1 VSQAEADVQTGPKIC
16 ISICQRSS
24 ADTATAPM
32 PQTHTTDTC
41 PTRAPV
47 GLLLHPTHT
56 HRPADPAGR
65 ALPDWYG
72 IHPDHVAFLIARYTR
87 DGDTVLD
94 TDAHPT
100 TAAAAEHLHRRPGLA
115 VTDRDE
121 PRDCPEPSDRPS
133 AAADRYGAGLVLAT
147 LPRLDVDSR
156 DPHAVSQALSTWRE
170 LLRPGGFLVVLLTAG
185 PGTGPLGHRSTVIA
199 AARATGLLY
208 HQHIPALLMPLP
220 EADAR
225 TEPRPV
231 ARPQLVAGRHVRAHR
246 DLLVFA
252 TITPEAADA

>member
-1 VSQAEADVQTGPKIC
+1 VSQAEVDVQTGPEIC

-24 ADTATAPM
+24 ADMATAPM
-32 PQTHTTDTC
+32 PQTHTTDPR

-72 IHPDHVAFLIARYTR
+72 IHPDHVAHLIARYTR

-94 TDAHPT
+94 TDTHPT
-100 TAAAAEHLHRRPGLA
+100 ISAAAEHLHRRPGLA
-115 VTDRDE
+115 VTDRDN
-121 PRDCPEPSDRPS
+121 PHGCPESPDRRS
-133 AAADRYGAGLVLAT
+133 EATERHGAGLVLAT

-156 DPHAVSQALSTWRE
+156 DPHAVSHTLGAWRE

-208 HQHIPALLMPLP
+208 HQHIPALLVPLP
-220 EADAR
+220 EADPR
-225 TEPRPV
+225 TEPSPA

-246 DLLVFA
+246 DLLVFT
-252 TITPEAADA
+252 TITPEAADV

>member
-1 VSQAEADVQTGPKIC
+1 VSQAETDVQNGPAIC

-24 ADTATAPM
+24 ADMATAPM
-32 PQTHTTDTC
+32 PQIHTTDLR

-47 GLLLHPTHT
+47 GLFLHPTHT

-72 IHPDHVAFLIARYTR
+72 IHPDHVANLIARYTR
-87 DGDTVLD
+87 YGDAILD

-100 TAAAAEHLHRRPGLA
+100 IAAAAEHLHRRPGLMLTDRESPDSLDRRSA
-115 VTDRDE
+115 VTA
-121 PRDCPEPSDRPS
+121 SNS
-133 AAADRYGAGLVLAT
+133 AGLVLAT

-156 DPHAVSQALSTWRE
+156 DPHAVSQALGAWRK

-185 PGTGPLGHRSTVIA
+185 PGTGALGHRSTVIA
-199 AARATGLLY
+199 AARAAGLLY
-208 HQHIPALLMPLP
+208 HQHIPALLVPLP
-220 EADAR
+220 ETDPRTGAR
-225 TEPRPV
+225 AA
-231 ARPQLVAGRHVRAHR
+231 ARPPLIAGRHVRAHR